1 MSTGILV
8 AAAGNGA
15 IFIAVRNCTHVHVHA
30 HSSLF
35 VVIKVCIHET
45 RMVLIITRLWAP
57 VLNQK
62 SNLEPWTGNGMCHVG
77 VIKNDWVLR
86 SWSDNIYSTCSWAT
100 EIHDTHDIDKSW
112 KNKTMFVV
120 LYGPRLTKS
129 SLEPSRAIVGPSFS
143 DKGVVFA
150 PQSRIN
156 LKLQNH
162 AEWEI
167 DQFQ

>member
-1 MSTGILV
+1 
-8 AAAGNGA
+8 
-15 IFIAVRNCTHVHVHA
+15 
-30 HSSLF
+30 
-35 VVIKVCIHET
+35 
-45 RMVLIITRLWAP
+45 
-57 VLNQK
+57 
-62 SNLEPWTGNGMCHVG
+62 
-77 VIKNDWVLR
+77 
-86 SWSDNIYSTCSWAT
+86 
-100 EIHDTHDIDKSW
+100 
-112 KNKTMFVV
+112 MFVV

-150 PQSRIN
+150 PQSRIFN